1 MNNNINCIQAGTLN
15 GGVFANMF
23 ESNRRVYSD
32 HGVSPT
38 VTTFLGGGRELKITE
53 EKEVCGAVR
62 TGGHGSTD
70 RHSWD
75 LVCEP
80 MICASRGR
88 NPENPS
94 DRTVGAETQQRIEI
108 NENGTANTITTV
120 QKDNMV
126 AEPQLVGG
134 IGDINFGTQWR
145 QGNRVYDS
153 DSVGMCLTASNVGNA
168 GGESYLY
175 AVESKK
181 YCKEYKDTI
190 GLRRIKGDKDYPVQG
205 KVFSKPDADTS
216 TAIIAKQRAGV
227 VTINNKSYR
236 IRKLTPKECW
246 RLMDYS
252 DEDFEKA
259 KAMGTSAQSL
269 YKQAGNGIVVACL
282 EGIYDKLFV
291 HTDLTEPKQLSLF

>member
-38 VTTFLGGGRELKITE
+38 VTTFLGGGGRELKITE
-53 EKEVCGAVR
+53 EKEVGGADR

-75 LVCEP
+75 LVSEP
-80 MICASRGR
+80 VICRSIGR

-94 DRTVGAETQQRIEI
+94 DRTPGAETQQRIEI

-126 AEPQLVGG
+126 AEPVS
-134 IGDINFGTQWR
+134 IGT
-145 QGNRVYDS
+145 
-153 DSVGMCLTASNVGNA
+153 
-168 GGESYLY
+168 
-175 AVESKK
+175 
-181 YCKEYKDTI
+181 
-190 GLRRIKGDKDYPVQG
+190 
-205 KVFSKPDADTS
+205 
-216 TAIIAKQRAGV
+216 

-259 KAMGTSAQSL
+259 KAMGTSVQSL

>member
-1 MNNNINCIQAGTLN
+1 MSLNSNINCVQFGILN
-15 GGVFANMF
+15 GGGYAKMF
-23 ESNRRVYSD
+23 ESDRSAYSSESI
-32 HGVSPT
+32 SPT
-38 VTTFLGGGRELKITE
+38 KRTVFGEGGHKELKISE
-53 EKEVCGAVR
+53 EKDVSGADR

-108 NENGTANTITTV
+108 NENGTSNTITSV

-126 AEPQLVGG
+126 AEP
-134 IGDINFGTQWR
+134 DR
-145 QGNRVYDS
+145 
-153 DSVGMCLTASNVGNA
+153 
-168 GGESYLY
+168 
-175 AVESKK
+175 K
-181 YCKEYKDTI
+181 
-190 GLRRIKGDKDYPVQG
+190 
-205 KVFSKPDADTS
+205 
-216 TAIIAKQRAGV
+216 GV
-227 VTINNKSYR
+227 VSVNGKTYR
-236 IRKLTPKECW
+236 IRKLTPRECW

-252 DEDFEKA
+252 DEDFDKA
-259 KAMGTSAQSL
+259 AAMGTASQHL

-291 HTDLTEPKQLSLF
+291 HTDLTEPKQLTLF

>member
-1 MNNNINCIQAGTLN
+1 M
-15 GGVFANMF
+15 
-23 ESNRRVYSD
+23 
-32 HGVSPT
+32 
-38 VTTFLGGGRELKITE
+38 KITE
-53 EKEVCGAVR
+53 EKEVCGAIR

-75 LVCEP
+75 LVSEP
-80 MICASRGR
+80 VICSSRGR

-94 DRTVGAETQQRIEI
+94 DRTPGAETQQRIEI
-108 NENGTANTITTV
+108 NENGTSNTITTV

-126 AEPQLVGG
+126 AEPVS
-134 IGDINFGTQWR
+134 IGT
-145 QGNRVYDS
+145 
-153 DSVGMCLTASNVGNA
+153 
-168 GGESYLY
+168 
-175 AVESKK
+175 
-181 YCKEYKDTI
+181 
-190 GLRRIKGDKDYPVQG
+190 
-205 KVFSKPDADTS
+205 
-216 TAIIAKQRAGV
+216 

-236 IRKLTPKECW
+236 IRKRTPKECW

>member
-23 ESNRRVYSD
+23 ESDRRCYSVN
-32 HGVSPT
+32 GISPT
-38 VTTFLGGGRELKITE
+38 IRTVFGEGGHKELKITE
-53 EKEVCGAVR
+53 EKEVCGADR

-75 LVCEP
+75 LVSEP
-80 MICASRGR
+80 VICSSRGR
-88 NPENPS
+88 NPENLS

-108 NENGTANTITTV
+108 NENGTSNTITTV

-126 AEPQLVGG
+126 AEPNS
-134 IGDINFGTQWR
+134 IGT
-145 QGNRVYDS
+145 
-153 DSVGMCLTASNVGNA
+153 
-168 GGESYLY
+168 
-175 AVESKK
+175 
-181 YCKEYKDTI
+181 
-190 GLRRIKGDKDYPVQG
+190 
-205 KVFSKPDADTS
+205 
-216 TAIIAKQRAGV
+216 

>member
-1 MNNNINCIQAGTLN
+1 M
-15 GGVFANMF
+15 
-23 ESNRRVYSD
+23 
-32 HGVSPT
+32 
-38 VTTFLGGGRELKITE
+38 KISE
-53 EKEVCGAVR
+53 EKDVSGADR

-94 DRTVGAETQQRIEI
+94 DRTAGAETQQRIEI
-108 NENGTANTITTV
+108 NENGTANTITSV

-153 DSVGMCLTASNVGNA
+153 NNVGMCLTASGVGNA

-175 AVESKK
+175 SVETEQGVSIRRRTENGDYGIQGKRAA
-181 YCKEYKDTI
+181 KENQIGDTI
-190 GLRRIKGDKDYPVQG
+190 TTSHSGNVITASDSEKKG
-205 KVFSKPDADTS
+205 T
-216 TAIIAKQRAGV
+216 
-227 VTINNKSYR
+227 VTINGKTYR
-236 IRKLTPKECW
+236 IRKLTSRECW

-252 DEDFEKA
+252 DEDFDKA
-259 KAMGTSAQSL
+259 AAMGTAQQHL

-291 HTDLTEPKQLSLF
+291 HTDLTEPKQLALF

>member
-32 HGVSPT
+32 QGVSPT

-53 EKEVCGAVR
+53 EKEVCGANR

-75 LVCEP
+75 LVSEP
-80 MICASRGR
+80 VICSSRGR

-94 DRTVGAETQQRIEI
+94 DRTPGAETQQRIEI
-108 NENGTANTITTV
+108 NENGTSNTITTV

-126 AEPQLVGG
+126 AEPH
-134 IGDINFGTQWR
+134 
-145 QGNRVYDS
+145 
-153 DSVGMCLTASNVGNA
+153 
-168 GGESYLY
+168 
-175 AVESKK
+175 K

-190 GLRRIKGDKDYPVQG
+190 GLRKVNGDKDYPVQG

-227 VTINNKSYR
+227 VVINGKSYR